1 MAEKT
6 TEERRARIELDEF
19 DAALLSAD
27 PAADGFAQVLQ
38 DAGRSPYAS
47 SDDATIAGVWDL
59 DPANGVFEAPA
70 DMPERVPRAV
80 SIGGGPQLG
89 AWAAACRDGRVEKNV
104 SGCVAARF
112 DLATALRAAAWLN
125 SLSGD
130 EPIRY
135 DPAVQAFLEY
145 DGDAL
150 VAASPAD
157 EWGLYEVSPGTAWDA
172 AVPDVPPEYPADA
185 LRPDLVARRESM
197 ARRADIYSAAGD
209 AQLRALADDPAP
221 SVRLE
226 VARRG
231 FALDFLSGDADPSVR
246 AEAEMQLDVHG
257 RFVSWRP
264 GLDRLPASIGE
275 GSPIPPDAVDK
286 LIVRRD
292 PERAGVLQYAYATEL
307 AEGSAF
313 CHGELELFRR
323 PDIAAEAKAAF
334 EAGERIPGG
343 GAAAASMAVD
353 ALACSIA
360 VARLGK
366 GDADAPIARAWT
378 GEGSSRA
385 ATDAMWDLRENPRR
399 FSAAFRAAA
408 RARSPISG
416 KPPRAAEPAADTP
429 RADMRKAAARAA
441 GIVRKGRSHARA

>member
-6 TEERRARIELDEF
+6 TEEGRARIELDEF

-27 PAADGFAQVLQ
+27 PAADGAAQILQ

-59 DPANGVFEAPA
+59 DPANGVYEAPS

-80 SIGGGPQLG
+80 SIDGGPQFG
-89 AWAAACRDGRVEKNV
+89 AWAAACRDGRVEANGA
-104 SGCVAARF
+104 GCVAARF
-112 DLATALRAAAWLN
+112 DLATALRVAEWLN
-125 SLSGD
+125 SLTGEES
-130 EPIRY
+130 IRY
-135 DPAVQAFLEY
+135 DPAAQAFLEY
-145 DGDAL
+145 DGAEL
-150 VAASPAD
+150 AAASPAD
-157 EWGLYEVSPGTAWDA
+157 EWGLYEVSPGAIWDDS
-172 AVPDVPPEYPADA
+172 VPEAPPEYPADA
-185 LRPDLVARRESM
+185 LRPDLVARREAM
-197 ARRADIYSAAGD
+197 ARRADAYSAAGD

-257 RFVSWRP
+257 RFASWRP
-264 GLDRLPASIGE
+264 GLDKLPASIGE

-313 CHGELELFRR
+313 CHGELSLARR
-323 PDIAAEAKAAF
+323 GDIAAEARAAF
-334 EAGERIPGG
+334 AAGERVPGG
-343 GAAAASMAVD
+343 GAAAESMGVD

-366 GDADAPIARAWT
+366 GDADAPIAQAWT

-399 FSAAFRAAA
+399 FSAVFLDAA

-416 KPPRAAEPAADTP
+416 KPPRAAKPAADTP
-429 RADMRKAAARAA
+429 RADMKRAAAPAAAA
-441 GIVRKGRSHARA
+441 GRKGRAHARA